1 MEDFLT
7 IMFAVTFGCLFGVAS
22 AEFIF
27 WNHFYSP
34 LPKPHEEKED
44 DDDEEK
50 GRRINIYV

>member
-1 MEDFLT
+1 
-7 IMFAVTFGCLFGVAS
+7 MFAVTFGCLFGVAS

-27 WNHFYSP
+27 WNHFHSP
-34 LPKPHEEKED
+34 PPKPHEEKED